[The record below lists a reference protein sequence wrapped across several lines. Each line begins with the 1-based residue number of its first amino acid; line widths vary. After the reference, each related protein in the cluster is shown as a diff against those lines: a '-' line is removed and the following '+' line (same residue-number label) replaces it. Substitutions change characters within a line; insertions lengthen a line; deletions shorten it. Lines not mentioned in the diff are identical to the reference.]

1 MRTACCAPSLLPC
14 PCVSQTIRDVN
25 AISHNDA
32 GAELFILC
40 TNFLLYVALVI
51 LTMLLQ
57 KIYFPESLPS
67 EYDAEEIL
75 IDLEEEDDDS

>member
-1 MRTACCAPSLLPC
+1 M
-14 PCVSQTIRDVN
+14 
-25 AISHNDA
+25 
-32 GAELFILC
+32 C

-67 EYDAEEIL
+67 EDDAEDSSVRVVQVGKITATFRLPERA
-75 IDLEEEDDDS
+75 EEKPKEMAKAAGWMW